1 MLLDMAKLCPSQG
14 HVQVTN
20 SWMRQCLEDEID
32 WELWL
37 VAYPSQCKSTTWS
50 DKVVLTFEQK
60 LQLYIYFHTSSFW
73 LDF

>member
-1 MLLDMAKLCPSQG
+1 
-14 HVQVTN
+14 
-20 SWMRQCLEDEID
+20 MRQCLEDEID

-37 VAYPSQCKSTTWS
+37 VADPSQCKSTTWS

-60 LQLYIYFHTSSFW
+60 LHLYIYFHTSSFW